1 MPTPG
6 AGKLNRLIT
15 LQSRAQGKDSEGGM
29 IDTWTDFAVNIW
41 AKVAHLSGNE
51 RRATQHGGQMLEA
64 RTEFTIRYLPG
75 VLNTMR
81 VVFNGQHYNIRHV
94 NDFEDGHAFMI
105 LTCDT
110 GGNGGR

>member
-1 MPTPG
+1 MPAPG
-6 AGKLNRLIT
+6 AGKLNRIIT
-15 LQSRAQGKDSEGGM
+15 IQSRTQGKDAEGG
-29 IDTWTDFAVNIW
+29 ITDAWQDFSANIW

-81 VVFNGQHYNIRHV
+81 VVFDGKHYAIRHV
-94 NDFEDGHAFMI
+94 NDFEDAHAFI
-105 LTCDT
+105 VLTCDT
-110 GGNGGR
+110 GGNHGR